1 MRIRSSISVASG
13 GTFSNR
19 TDACSLAG
27 SIGNI
32 RMTAAPIALSL
43 VIAGR
48 LARSMEHTDQ
58 ASRIALYSKRGPLV
72 KNNVPILRFEVFR
85 APRTIEPL
93 DALYG
98 VDS

>member
-1 MRIRSSISVASG
+1 VRIRSSISVASG

-19 TDACSLAG
+19 TDACSRAG

-48 LARSMEHTDQ
+48 LARSMEHTNQ
-58 ASRIALYSKRGPLV
+58 ASRIALYCERGPLV
-72 KNNVPILRFEVFR
+72 KNNVPILRIAVFTWLR
-85 APRTIEPL
+85 PVGRRH
-93 DALYG
+93 ALYR